1 MTPSFSRFLWTV
13 AFAAVASSA
22 GLQWVGL
29 TAQSEAARHQSSRQK
44 LSEFSSLLGKLDSA
58 PEAEKAEMARQV
70 SGLADNLALQDE
82 KLEQGS
88 RRVVALA
95 SYEIAPEEN
104 TTVRERLRAE
114 VRGLVGQAES
124 LEADALSRANRFV
137 ATSQIAL
144 FAGLALFA
152 GVLRVTRVRK
162 PEVSGI

>member
-1 MTPSFSRFLWTV
+1 MASSLSRLLWPV

-29 TAQSEAARHQSSRQK
+29 TAQTEAARHQSSRQK

-58 PEAEKAEMARQV
+58 PEAEKAAVARQV
-70 SGLADNLALQDE
+70 SGWADSLTLQDE

-95 SYEIAPEEN
+95 SYEAAPDEN
-104 TTVRERLRAE
+104 VTVRERLRAE

-124 LEADALSRANRFV
+124 MEAEALSRANRFV
-137 ATSQIAL
+137 ASSQIIL
-144 FAGLALFA
+144 LVGMALFA
-152 GVLRVTRVRK
+152 GVLRVSRMRK
-162 PEVSGI
+162 PEVSRI

>member
-1 MTPSFSRFLWTV
+1 MASSRSRLLWPV

-29 TAQSEAARHQSSRQK
+29 TAQTEAARHQTSRQK
-44 LSEFSSLLGKLDSA
+44 LTEFSSLLGKLDSA
-58 PEAEKAEMARQV
+58 PKEQKAAVAKQV

-95 SYEIAPEEN
+95 SYEVAPDDN
-104 TTVRERLRAE
+104 ASVRERLRAE

-137 ATSQIAL
+137 ATSQVTL
-144 FAGLALFA
+144 FVGMALFA
-152 GVLRVTRVRK
+152 GVLRVSRIRK
-162 PEVSGI
+162 SEISGI